1 MDYNNTIGIIRDMD
15 DLGRVVIPKELRRN
29 INVKEGDKFEI
40 FATSNGEIIL
50 RKATVEEIDGVMVRV
65 AEPTPTAPQTEPP
78 QEAKIVHFINEFE
91 ASKPLVLKVTP
102 KQYGL
107 LELLSDYDVFGPN
120 WDWYD
125 VFGPNW
131 DWYDGL
137 PDIHIEDFT

>member
-1 MDYNNTIGIIRDMD
+1 MDYNNTIGIIRGID

-78 QEAKIVHFINEFE
+78 QEAKIVHFVNEYDN
-91 ASKPLVLKVTP
+91 SNPLVLKVTP
-102 KQYGL
+102 KQRAL
-107 LELLSDYDVFGPN
+107 LEFLSDWDVFGAN
-120 WDWYD
+120 W
-125 VFGPNW
+125 N
-131 DWYDGL
+131 WYDGL
-137 PDIHIEDFT
+137 PDIDIEDFT

>member
-1 MDYNNTIGIIRDMD
+1 MDYNNTIGIIRGMD

-50 RKATVEEIDGVMVRV
+50 RKATVEEIDGVMVKV

-78 QEAKIVHFINEFE
+78 QEAKFVHFVNSEDE
-91 ASKPLVLKVTP
+91 STPLILKVTP

-107 LELLSDYDVFGPN
+107 LELLSD
-120 WDWYD
+120 
-125 VFGPNW
+125 
-131 DWYDGL
+131 
-137 PDIHIEDFT
+137 

>member
-1 MDYNNTIGIIRDMD
+1 MDYNNTIGIIRGID

-50 RKATVEEIDGVMVRV
+50 RKATVEEIDGVMVKV

-78 QEAKIVHFINEFE
+78 QEAKFVHFVNNDDE
-91 ASKPLVLKVTP
+91 STPLILKVTP
-102 KQYGL
+102 KQYAL
-107 LELLSDYDVFGPN
+107 LELLCNYGVFG
-120 WDWYD
+120 D
-125 VFGPNW
+125 NW

-137 PDIHIEDFT
+137 PEIEIEDFT

>member
-1 MDYNNTIGIIRDMD
+1 MDYNNTIGIIRGID

-50 RKATVEEIDGVMVRV
+50 RKATVEEIDGVMVKV

-78 QEAKIVHFINEFE
+78 QEAKFVHFVNDYDADDII
-91 ASKPLVLKVTP
+91 VLKLTP
-102 KQYGL
+102 KQYAL
-107 LELLSDYDVFGPN
+107 LKFLNDHDIFSGD
-120 WDWYD
+120 
-125 VFGPNW
+125 W

-137 PDIHIEDFT
+137 PEVEIEDFT